1 MKKLI
6 FAIII
11 IVALVAAWN
20 YRDCIKGIMGKADC
34 AVSEVTSEAKDIASE
49 VGDEAKE
56 AVSEVTDSSQTQP

>member
-20 YRDCIKGIMGKADC
+20 YRDCLKGIMGKADS
-34 AVSEVTSEAKDIASE
+34 AVSEVVDEAKDIASE
-49 VGDEAKE
+49 VADGAKE
-56 AVSEVTDSSQTQP
+56 AVSEVTESPQP